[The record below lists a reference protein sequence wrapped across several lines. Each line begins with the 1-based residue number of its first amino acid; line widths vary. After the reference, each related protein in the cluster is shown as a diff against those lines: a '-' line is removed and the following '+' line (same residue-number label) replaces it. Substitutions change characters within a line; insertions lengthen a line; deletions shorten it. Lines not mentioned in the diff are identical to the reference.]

1 MQAGLAATAGV
12 SPSGT
17 RRTAI
22 AVDDDPVI
30 LKILDR
36 LFRGLHVCASTAT
49 RAYGLLNM
57 IVAQR
62 PALVVLD
69 VNLPGLD
76 GPSLVSLVRRDPEIA
91 STTIV
96 LHSSL
101 DERTLAK
108 KAAQCGANGY
118 ISKSRGLVHLQHSLE
133 FWLRR

>member
-1 MQAGLAATAGV
+1 M
-12 SPSGT
+12 
-17 RRTAI
+17 
-22 AVDDDPVI
+22 I
-30 LKILDR
+30 LRILDR